1 MGAQSV
7 FIEWE
12 EFSLLL
18 KSSNDPGPTGSA
30 CSVCCGCWYLQWR
43 QKVSWGEV
51 IGLKNK
57 NSDFPAMM
65 SLRNSQDPLKTRMKP
80 L

>member
-18 KSSNDPGPTGSA
+18 KSSNDPGPTGQHALYVVGVGIYSGDKK
-30 CSVCCGCWYLQWR
+30 CH
-43 QKVSWGEV
+43 GE
-51 IGLKNK
+51 K
-57 NSDFPAMM
+57 
-65 SLRNSQDPLKTRMKP
+65 SLV
-80 L
+80 